1 MDRFIEITDDRISNA
16 RDRSVRKFNHLMLNL
31 PLFRAGGGGLCLWFG
46 SLYFTDDRLRD
57 DRVVDRLRDFRVRV
71 GEPPEAHGEGL
82 HQLVGLPRA
91 HDFTPAGEE
100 PGRAREGYP
109 PAAALASDHVPTVA
123 AKCRV
128 LKGRAYA
135 FTGDM
140 HKAADRGHAPLEDFK
155 IWEGGQRASCRQIQ
169 MRFEFLN

>member
-1 MDRFIEITDDRISNA
+1 
-16 RDRSVRKFNHLMLNL
+16 MLSL
-31 PLFRAGGGGLCLWFG
+31 SLFRARAGGGGLCLWFG

-57 DRVVDRLRDFRVRV
+57 DRVDADRLRDFRVRV

-82 HQLVGLPRA
+82 HQLEGLPRA
-91 HDFTPAGEE
+91 PDFTPAGEE

-109 PAAALASDHVPTVA
+109 PVAALASDHVPTVA

-135 FTGDM
+135 LTGHM
-140 HKAADRGHAPLEDFK
+140 RKAADRRHAPLEDLK
-155 IWEGGQRASCRQIQ
+155 IREGFQRASCRQIQ
-169 MRFEFLN
+169 MRFEFLK